1 MTRRFLFA
9 ASATLAAGLF
19 ATLPAAAQTAPKTQ
33 PSIAEMMA
41 RRANPATLSAA
52 QQKQAAAVAKQTDA
66 LAKLNAKKAEVQ
78 KRAADNQAAL
88 AQARKTR

>member
-1 MTRRFLFA
+1 MTATFRFA
-9 ASATLAAGLF
+9 AAATLAAGLF
-19 ATLPAAAQTAPKTQ
+19 VALPAAAQTAPKTQ

-41 RRANPATLSAA
+41 RRANPAALSAA
-52 QQKQAAAVAKQTDA
+52 QQKQAATVAKQTEA
-66 LAKLNAKKAEVQ
+66 LAKLNAQKAEVQ